1 MTHQFSCTQEGC
13 HFSVS
18 SDDEGEIIHVVRDH
32 AEDRHG
38 MSVSDKDVRKGMK
51 PAA

>member
-1 MTHQFSCTQEGC
+1 MTTQFSCTQEGC

-32 AEDRHG
+32 AQDRHG

-51 PAA
+51 PVA